1 MKELNQLL
9 GLVGRKCENGI
20 IYSVYAPTILD
31 SISLK
36 EIPEIWLSDVKE
48 FMFGQRY
55 FKGTAQVGPILENG
69 EFGIY
74 SGDLY
79 RWVNKN
85 MDKILRH
92 YKIETITN
100 D

>member
-48 FMFGQRY
+48 FMFGQ
-55 FKGTAQVGPILENG
+55 AGPILENG

-92 YKIETITN
+92 YKIEIITN